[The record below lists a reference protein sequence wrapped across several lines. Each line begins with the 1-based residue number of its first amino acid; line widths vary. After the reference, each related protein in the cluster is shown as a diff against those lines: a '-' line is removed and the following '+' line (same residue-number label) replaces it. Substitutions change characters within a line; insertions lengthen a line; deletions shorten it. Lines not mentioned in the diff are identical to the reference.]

1 MRIHSHCLDRP
12 LVESARAPLPRRGPT
27 VLAVTGDI
35 DRLDAADFATDLAL
49 AVADAVR
56 TLVVD
61 LTHIGSVE
69 PAAGQALVDA
79 LLDAQGRADRS
90 GVALLLVPDEATW
103 RHAMNLPG
111 GPTSHFRCHATVR
124 DAVEARA
131 AELSAHTDLDY
142 GVGRRPGD

>member
-1 MRIHSHCLDRP
+1 VRIHSHCLDRP
-12 LVESARAPLPRRGPT
+12 LVESARGHLPRRGPT

-35 DRLDAADFATDLAL
+35 DRLDAADFATDLSL

-61 LTHIGSVE
+61 LTRIGSVE
-69 PAAGQALVDA
+69 SAAGQVLVDA
-79 LLDAQGRADRS
+79 LLDAQGRADCG

-111 GPTSHFRCHATVR
+111 GPTTHFRCYATVR

-131 AELSAHTDLDY
+131 AELSAHADLDY